1 MARFT
6 KANNEDTRESA
17 GNAAMKVLVTGAAG
31 FIGSAIV
38 RELAARDV
46 QVFALDGLLDGLY
59 PADEKIQRWERLSG
73 TPGVHRIMLDLRD
86 GDLSKLPKDITHVV
100 NEAAMPG
107 LGPSWGDFDL
117 YSSCNLSAVARLVE
131 RAQNWNLEKFVQ
143 ISTSSV
149 YGRLA
154 VGDESLP
161 TLPVSPYGATKLA
174 AEHLLLAHWRDS
186 GFPVTI
192 LRYFSVYGPGQRPD
206 MAYRKF
212 IAKALSNTPIDLYG
226 DGSQTR
232 SNTFIDDCTDGT
244 IAAIDKGRPGE
255 VYNIAGRTER
265 SVKDALSIIESAV
278 GTTLQVNSLPKARGD
293 QDRTFGDST
302 KAQSELGFSHR
313 VSLEEGLERQVK
325 WQRDANLF

>member
-1 MARFT
+1 
-6 KANNEDTRESA
+6 
-17 GNAAMKVLVTGAAG
+17 MKVLVTGAAG
-31 FIGSAIV
+31 FIGSAVV
-38 RELAARDV
+38 RELVAQDV
-46 QVFALDGLLDGLY
+46 QVVALDGLLGGLY
-59 PADEKIQRWERLSG
+59 PAEEKIQRWEHLG
-73 TPGVHRIMLDLRD
+73 DIPGVHQFMLDLRD
-86 GDLSKLPKDITHVV
+86 CDLGALPNDITHVI

-107 LGPSWGDFDL
+107 LAPSWSDFDL
-117 YSSCNLSAVARLVE
+117 YSSCNLSAVARLIE
-131 RAQNWNLEKFVQ
+131 QSKNWPLEKFIQ

-174 AEHLLLAHWRDS
+174 AEHLLMAHWRDS
-186 GFPVTI
+186 GFPATI

-232 SNTFIDDCTDGT
+232 SNTFIDDCVDGT
-244 IAAIDKGRPGE
+244 IAAIDRGRPGE
-255 VYNIAGRTER
+255 VYNISGKTER

-278 GTTLQVNSLPKARGD
+278 GTTLQVNYLPKARGD

-302 KAQSELGFSHR
+302 KAQAELGFSHQ
-313 VSLEEGLERQVK
+313 VSLAEGVERQVK

>member
-1 MARFT
+1 
-6 KANNEDTRESA
+6 
-17 GNAAMKVLVTGAAG
+17 MKVLVTGAAG
-31 FIGSAIV
+31 FIGSAVV
-38 RELAARDV
+38 RELTARDV
-46 QVFALDGLLDGLY
+46 QVVALDGLLGGLY
-59 PADEKIQRWERLSG
+59 PAEEKIQRWEQLG
-73 TPGVHRIMLDLRD
+73 DIPGVHRFMLDLRD
-86 GDLSKLPKDITHVV
+86 GDLGALPNDITHVI

-107 LGPSWGDFDL
+107 LGPSWADFDL
-117 YSSCNLSAVARLVE
+117 YSSCNLSAVARLIE
-131 RAQNWNLEKFVQ
+131 QSKNWPLEKFVQ

-174 AEHLLLAHWRDS
+174 AEHLLMAHWRDS
-186 GFPVTI
+186 GFPATI

-232 SNTFIDDCTDGT
+232 SNTFIDDCADGT
-244 IAAIDKGRPGE
+244 IAAVDEGRPGE
-255 VYNIAGRTER
+255 TYNISGKTER

>member
-46 QVFALDGLLDGLY
+46 QVFALDGLLGGLY

>member
-1 MARFT
+1 MGVAR
-6 KANNEDTRESA
+6 DSSRESV
-17 GNAAMKVLVTGAAG
+17 GNIPMKVLVTGAAG
-31 FIGSAIV
+31 FIGSAVV
-38 RELAARDV
+38 RELAARGVDTV
-46 QVFALDGLLDGLY
+46 ALDGLLGGLY
-59 PADEKIQRWERLSG
+59 PADEKIQRWEKLSDVS
-73 TPGVHRIMLDLRD
+73 GVQRITLDLRD
-86 GDLSKLPKDITHVV
+86 GDLTSLPNDITHVI

-107 LGPSWGDFDL
+107 LGPSWADFDL

-131 RAQNWNLEKFVQ
+131 RARGWNLEKFVQ

-149 YGRLA
+149 YGRVA

-212 IAKALSNTPIDLYG
+212 IARALSNTPLDLYG

-232 SNTFIDDCTDGT
+232 SNTYIDDCASGT
-244 IAAIDKGRPGE
+244 IATVEKGMPGE
-255 VYNIAGRTER
+255 IYNISGAAER
-265 SVKDALSIIESAV
+265 SVTDALGIIESAV
-278 GTTLQVNSLPKARGD
+278 GTTLQINPLPKARGD

-302 KAQSELGFSHR
+302 KAQQELGFSHQ
-313 VSLEEGLERQVK
+313 VTLEEGLERQVK